1 VRSYEYL
8 YEVKATGFID
18 IDNIGEVCLS
28 ATNNFLQEK
37 ILVIHTEYGKTKV
50 LQYGPVYVD
59 NVQTPL
65 NAQYTYEEF
74 DYNDRKIDK
83 IIDKFINEP
92 KFSTTQ
98 VTEISY
104 EEAIDRII
112 DFREYL

>member
-1 VRSYEYL
+1 MRSYEYL

-18 IDNIGEVCLS
+18 IENIGEVCLS
-28 ATNNFLQEK
+28 ATNDFLQER
-37 ILVIHTEYGKTKV
+37 ILIIHTEYGKTKV

-59 NVQTPL
+59 HVQTPL
-65 NAQYTYEEF
+65 NSQYTYGEF
-74 DYNDRKIDK
+74 DYDDRKIDK

-104 EEAIDRII
+104 EDAMDRII